1 MLAPPKKEIFLGSTA
16 GSPPA
21 GKILTCL
28 LPFLNFLLNLCLP
41 LGTDTTSPRFEGAGS
56 TAWSVT
62 CSGGFMVAGI
72 GSFPFLGG
80 PPRFGGFGCGSGS
93 PGRLWI
99 AVLGASPFSACG
111 PGAGAGFGGG
121 SFVHWVY
128 PLCSFGF
135 RGAGDIRLWGLL
147 AVAWG
152 LCVAGRWALSGLGG
166 VRLLWGP
173 VPNSTSSGVRRAGR
187 VYSMILSNNCAS
199 FHLW

>member
-111 PGAGAGFGGG
+111 PGAGAGFGEG
-121 SFVHWVY
+121 SFVHCVY

-135 RGAGDIRLWGLL
+135 RVRGISDCGVCWLL
-147 AVAWG
+147 PG
-152 LCVAGRWALSGLGG
+152 GCVWPGGGRSLVWAE
-166 VRLLWGP
+166 
-173 VPNSTSSGVRRAGR
+173 
-187 VYSMILSNNCAS
+187 
-199 FHLW
+199 